1 MLFRS
6 EGEEHSWTV
15 TTFLVCDA
23 DGMAIVGQE
32 STFTHGKTSS
42 TMTRLYDPPM
52 LVVPPDPVVGSTW
65 TVATTIT
72 NTAEDGTETEQVID
86 RVREVTEEISTTVE
100 GGTWDAL
107 HVVET
112 EADGTVVNELYLGSG
127 VGTIRSNA
135 LELTGFT
142 RFD

>member
-6 EGEEHSWTV
+6 
-15 TTFLVCDA
+15 
-23 DGMAIVGQE
+23 
-32 STFTHGKTSS
+32 
-42 TMTRLYDPPM
+42 
-52 LVVPPDPVVGSTW
+52 
-65 TVATTIT
+65 
-72 NTAEDGTETEQVID
+72 
-86 RVREVTEEISTTVE
+86 TVE